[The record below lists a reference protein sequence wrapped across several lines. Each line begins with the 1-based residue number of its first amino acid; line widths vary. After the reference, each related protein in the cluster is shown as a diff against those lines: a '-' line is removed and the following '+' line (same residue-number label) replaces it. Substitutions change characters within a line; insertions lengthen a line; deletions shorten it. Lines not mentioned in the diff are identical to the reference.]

1 MTPDSQDLAK
11 PAQRGPIA
19 WMVHNRVAPNLLML
33 VLLIGGLFMATQ
45 IKKEVFPDFA
55 LDEVRVSVAYPGASP
70 EEVEQG
76 IVLAV
81 EEAING
87 VEGVDEIRSTASEGR
102 ALVVAE
108 LVEGADVQKAN
119 QEIKQEIDRI
129 TTFPEDA
136 EEPAVNLAVHR
147 RLVQAVVVYGAASEW
162 VLRELAEQLRD
173 RLLQRPGITQV
184 ELIAARDYEIQVE
197 VSRENLRRHGLTLER
212 IAGIIENAA
221 VEIPGGSIKTSAGE
235 ILLRIRQRR
244 DWAEGFGEIP
254 VITSRDGTV
263 IRLRDI
269 AQVRD
274 AFEDV
279 DQVRSFDGQPA
290 MSLEVY
296 RVGEQTPL
304 GIAGDVRQTLD
315 AFEAQLPPGVHTAVN
330 IDQSRI
336 YQQRLELLTRNGFIG
351 LALVLVMLGIF
362 LEIKL
367 AFWVT
372 MGIPT
377 AFLGAILFLPGLGVS
392 INMVSMFALIIALG
406 IVVDD
411 AIIAGENIYEYRQ
424 RGMGPVAAA
433 IRGARD
439 VAVPVGY
446 SILTNIVAF
455 MPLYFVPG
463 TIGKI
468 FVIFPFVV
476 GSVFVISW
484 VEALFILPSHLA
496 HSSSTGSTRAGAW
509 LHQRQQAFS
518 QHVRHFIRDRYGP
531 LVTVCLHHRYLT
543 VAVGIAIL
551 VVMIGYVASGR
562 TGFVL
567 MPETDSDRAVVE
579 AVLPY
584 GSPVQNTLAV
594 RDQILSAAAA
604 LVEEN
609 GGERLSMGVLAVVN
623 ANEVTAR
630 LYLTEPGVRP
640 LSTAEFTRLWRERVG
655 QIPGL
660 ESLKFKSSQGG
671 PASGAALTVELSH
684 RDVDVLDRASSA
696 LAEQLNEYANLK
708 DIDDGFAPG
717 KQQLDFRILPEG
729 RSLGLTARDVARQ
742 VRSAFYGAE
751 ALRQQRGRNEI
762 KVMVLLPAAQRVSEY
777 DIEQLLIH
785 TPDGG
790 DVPLRQVAEVTRSRA
805 YTSIERRDGRR
816 TVEVTADVEPR
827 KATSQVLATLKVD
840 TLPQLVHDYPG
851 LSYSF
856 GGQQADMRESMASL
870 MGSFVIALIVIYALL
885 AIPFRSYIQPVIVM
899 AAIPFGLVG
908 AVIGHI
914 IMGYSLS
921 IISMMG
927 LVALAGVVVNDS
939 LVMIVYANDLH
950 RRGARAIEAI
960 QQAGIRRFR
969 PILLTTI
976 TTFGGLAPM
985 IFETS
990 RQARFMIPMAISLGY
1005 GILFATLITL
1015 LLVPSLYLIVEDLRS
1030 RFRMKP
1036 APEQAVAE
1044 T

>member
-1 MTPDSQDLAK
+1 MIPDSKDTSSPTL
-11 PAQRGPIA
+11 RGPIA

-33 VLLIGGLFMATQ
+33 VLLIGGLFMASQ

-87 VEGVDEIRSTASEGR
+87 IEGVDEIRSTAGEGR
-102 ALVVAE
+102 ALVIAE
-108 LVEGADVQKAN
+108 LVEGADIQKVN
-119 QEIKQEIDRI
+119 QDIKQEIDRI
-129 TTFPEDA
+129 TTFPDDA
-136 EEPAVNLAVHR
+136 EEPEVNLAMHR
-147 RLVQAVVVYGAASEW
+147 RLVQAVVVYGAANEW
-162 VLRELAEQLRD
+162 VLREMAEQLRD
-173 RLLQRPGITQV
+173 RLLQRPEITQV
-184 ELIAARDYEIQVE
+184 DLVAARDYETRVE
-197 VSRENLRRHGLTLER
+197 VSREVLRRYGLTLEG
-212 IAGIIENAA
+212 IARTIDNAA
-221 VEIPGGSIKTSAGE
+221 IEIPGGSIKTSGGE
-235 ILLRIRQRR
+235 ILLRVKQRR

-254 VITSRDGTV
+254 IITSRDGTV
-263 IRLRDI
+263 LRLRDI
-269 AQVRD
+269 AQVSD

-279 DQVRSFDGQPA
+279 DRVRSFNGQSA
-290 MSLEVY
+290 VSLEVY

-304 GIAGDVRQTLD
+304 GIAEDVRQTLG
-315 AFEAQLPPGVHTAVN
+315 AFEADLPPGIHTAVN

-336 YQQRLELLTRNGFIG
+336 YQQRLELLTRNGLIG
-351 LALVLVMLGIF
+351 LTLVLVMLGIF

-392 INMVSMFALIIALG
+392 INMVSMFAFIIALG

-424 RGMGPVAAA
+424 RGMDTVEAA

-439 VAVPVGY
+439 VAVPISY

-463 TIGKI
+463 MVGKI

-496 HSSSTGSTRAGAW
+496 HSKSNGRTVAGEW

-518 QHVRHFIRDRYGP
+518 HQVRHFIRDRYGP
-531 LVTVCLHHRYLT
+531 VVAVCLRNRYLT
-543 VAVGIAIL
+543 VAAGIAIL
-551 VVMIGYVASGR
+551 VAMIGYVASGR
-562 TGFVL
+562 MGFVL
-567 MPETDSDRAVVE
+567 MPVTDSDRAVAE

-584 GSPVQNTLAV
+584 GSPLQNSLAV
-594 RDQILSAAAA
+594 RDQLLSAAET
-604 LVEEN
+604 LIEEN
-609 GGERLSMGVLAVVN
+609 GGDRLSKGILAVVE
-623 ANEVTAR
+623 ANEITAR
-630 LYLTEPGVRP
+630 IYLTDPGVRP
-640 LSTAEFTRLWRERVG
+640 LSTAEVTRLWRERVG
-655 QIPGL
+655 MIPGL
-660 ESLKFKSSQGG
+660 ESIKFQSNQGG

-684 RDVDVLDRASSA
+684 RDVDVLDQASSI
-696 LAEQLNEYANLK
+696 LAGELNEYANLK
-708 DIDDGFAPG
+708 DIDDGFSPG
-717 KQQLDFRILPEG
+717 KQQLDFRLLPEG
-729 RSLGLTARDVARQ
+729 RSLGLTAREVARQ

-751 ALRQQRGRNEI
+751 ALRQQRGRNEV
-762 KVMVLLPAAQRVSEY
+762 KVMVMLPASQRVSEY

-785 TPDGG
+785 TPAGG
-790 DVPLRQVAEVTRSRA
+790 DVPLRQVAEVARSRA

-827 KATSQVLATLKVD
+827 RATSQVLATMKAD
-840 TLPQLVHDYPG
+840 TLPRLARDYPG
-851 LSYSF
+851 LTYDF
-856 GGQQADMRESMASL
+856 EGQQADMRDSMASL
-870 MGSFVIALIVIYALL
+870 MGGFVIAMIVIYALL

-939 LVMIVYANDLH
+939 LVMIVYANDL
-950 RRGARAIEAI
+950 RRQGTNAIDAI

-1015 LLVPSLYLIVEDLRS
+1015 LLVPSLYLIIEDIRS
-1030 RFRMKP
+1030 RFRMTP
-1036 APEQAVAE
+1036 DQTVAE

>member
-1 MTPDSQDLAK
+1 MK
-11 PAQRGPIA
+11 PETQAPVDPVLHGPIA

-33 VLLIGGLFMATQ
+33 VLLIGGLFTAGQ

-81 EEAING
+81 EEAIDG
-87 VEGVDEIRSTASEGR
+87 VEGIAEIRSTASEGR
-102 ALVVAE
+102 ALVIAE
-108 LVEGADVQKAN
+108 LVEGADIQKAN
-119 QEIKQEIDRI
+119 QDIKQEIDRI
-129 TTFPEDA
+129 TTFPDDA
-136 EEPAVNLAVHR
+136 EEPEVNLAMHR
-147 RLVQAVVVYGAASEW
+147 RLVQAVVVYGAAGEW
-162 VLRELAEQLRD
+162 GLRELAEQLRD
-173 RLLQRPGITQV
+173 RLLQRAGITQV
-184 ELIAARDYEIQVE
+184 DLVSARDYEIRVE
-197 VSRENLRRHGLTLER
+197 VSRETLRRYGLTLEG
-212 IAGIIENAA
+212 IARTIDNAA
-221 VEIPGGSIKTSAGE
+221 IEIPGGSIKTSAGE
-235 ILLRIRQRR
+235 ILLRVKQRR

-263 IRLRDI
+263 LRLRDI
-269 AQVRD
+269 ARVSD

-279 DQVRSFDGQPA
+279 DRVRSFNGEPA
-290 MSLEVY
+290 VSLEVY

-304 GIAGDVRQTLD
+304 GIAEDVRQTLN
-315 AFEAQLPPGVHTAVN
+315 AFEADLPPGVHTAVN

-336 YQQRLELLTRNGFIG
+336 YQQRLELLTRNGLIG

-392 INMVSMFALIIALG
+392 INMVSMFAFIIALG

-424 RGMGPVAAA
+424 RGMGPVEAS

-439 VAVPVGY
+439 VAVPISY

-463 TIGKI
+463 MVGKI

-496 HSSSTGSTRAGAW
+496 HSKSNGRTLAGEW
-509 LHQRQQAFS
+509 LHQRQQVFS
-518 QHVRHFIRDRYGP
+518 QQVRHFIQDRYGP
-531 LVTVCLHHRYLT
+531 VVTVCLRNRYLT
-543 VAVGIAIL
+543 VAVGIAVL
-551 VVMIGYVASGR
+551 VAMIGYVASGR
-562 TGFVL
+562 MGFVL
-567 MPETDSDRAVVE
+567 MPATDSDRAVAE

-584 GSPVQNTLAV
+584 GSPLQNTLAL
-594 RDQILSAAAA
+594 RDQLLSAAEA

-609 GGERLSMGVLAVVN
+609 GGEQLSKGILAVVDANKIN
-623 ANEVTAR
+623 AR
-630 LYLTEPGVRP
+630 IYLTDPGVRP
-640 LSTAEFTRLWRERVG
+640 LSTAEVSRLWRERVG
-655 QIPGL
+655 QLPGL
-660 ESLKFKSSQGG
+660 ESLKFQSNRGG

-684 RDVDVLDRASSA
+684 RDVDVLDRASSV
-696 LAEQLNEYANLK
+696 LAGELNEYANLK
-708 DIDDGFAPG
+708 DIDDGFSPG
-717 KQQLDFRILPEG
+717 KQQLDFRLLPEG
-729 RSLGLTARDVARQ
+729 RSLGLTAREVARQ

-762 KVMVLLPAAQRVSEY
+762 KVMVMLPASQRVSEY

-785 TPDGG
+785 TPAGG
-790 DVPLRQVAEVTRSRA
+790 DVPLRQVAEVARSRA

-816 TVEVTADVEPR
+816 TVNVTADVEPR
-827 KATSQVLATLKVD
+827 RATSQVLATLKAD
-840 TLPQLVHDYPG
+840 TLPRLARDYPG
-851 LSYSF
+851 LSYDF
-856 GGQQADMRESMASL
+856 EGQQADMRESMASL
-870 MGSFVIALIVIYALL
+870 MGGFVIAMIVIYALL

-899 AAIPFGLVG
+899 VAIPFGLVG

-939 LVMIVYANDLH
+939 LVMIVYANNL
-950 RRGARAIEAI
+950 RRQGTNAIDAI

-1015 LLVPSLYLIVEDLRS
+1015 LLVPSLYLIIEDMRS
-1030 RFRMKP
+1030 RYGMNP
-1036 APEQAVAE
+1036 DQTVADE

>member
-1 MTPDSQDLAK
+1 
-11 PAQRGPIA
+11 
-19 WMVHNRVAPNLLML
+19 V
-33 VLLIGGLFMATQ
+33 VLYG
-45 IKKEVFPDFA
+45 
-55 LDEVRVSVAYPGASP
+55 
-70 EEVEQG
+70 
-76 IVLAV
+76 
-81 EEAING
+81 
-87 VEGVDEIRSTASEGR
+87 
-102 ALVVAE
+102 
-108 LVEGADVQKAN
+108 
-119 QEIKQEIDRI
+119 
-129 TTFPEDA
+129 
-136 EEPAVNLAVHR
+136 AVN
-147 RLVQAVVVYGAASEW
+147 EW

-173 RLLQRPGITQV
+173 RLLQQPGITQV
-184 ELIAARDYEIQVE
+184 ELIAARDYEIRVE
-197 VSRENLRRHGLTLER
+197 VSREVLRRHGLTLER
-212 IAGIIENAA
+212 IAGIIDNAA

-235 ILLRIRQRR
+235 ILLRVKQRR

-274 AFEDV
+274 VFEDV
-279 DQVRSFDGQPA
+279 DRVRSFNGQPA

-304 GIAGDVRQTLD
+304 GIAEDVRQTLD
-315 AFEAQLPPGVHTAVN
+315 AFEAELPPGVHSAVN

-336 YQQRLELLTRNGFIG
+336 YQQRLELLTRNGLIG

-392 INMVSMFALIIALG
+392 INMVSMFAFIIALG

-424 RGMGPVAAA
+424 RGMDTVEAA
-433 IRGARD
+433 IQGARD
-439 VAVPVGY
+439 VAVPISY
-446 SILTNIVAF
+446 SILTNIVA
-455 MPLYFVPG
+455 
-463 TIGKI
+463 
-468 FVIFPFVV
+468 IFPFVV

-496 HSSSTGSTRAGAW
+496 HSSSNGRTRAGEW

-518 QHVRHFIRDRYGP
+518 HQVRHFIRDRYGP
-531 LVTVCLHHRYLT
+531 LVNLCLHNRYLT
-543 VAVGIAIL
+543 MAVGIAIL

-562 TGFVL
+562 MGFVL

-584 GSPVQNTLAV
+584 GSPLQNTLEV
-594 RDQILSAAAA
+594 RDQLLSTAAS

-609 GGERLSMGVLAVVN
+609 GGERLSKGILAVAD

-630 LYLTEPGVRP
+630 LYLTDPGVRP
-640 LSTAEFTRLWRERVG
+640 LTTAEFTRLWRERVG

-660 ESLKFKSSQGG
+660 ESLKFKSNQGG
-671 PASGAALTVELSH
+671 PASGAVLTVELSH
-684 RDVDVLDRASSA
+684 RDVDVLDQASSV
-696 LAEQLNEYANLK
+696 LAGRLNEYANVK
-708 DIDDGFAPG
+708 DIDDGFSPG

-729 RSLGLTARDVARQ
+729 RSLGLTAREVARQ

-762 KVMVLLPAAQRVSEY
+762 KVMVMLPAAQRVSEY

-785 TPDGG
+785 TPAGG
-790 DVPLRQVAEVTRSRA
+790 DVPLRQVAEVSRSRA

-827 KATSQVLATLKVD
+827 RATSQVLANLKANV
-840 TLPQLVHDYPG
+840 LPQLTRDYPG
-851 LSYSF
+851 LTYGF
-856 GGQQADMRESMASL
+856 EGQQADMRDSMASL
-870 MGSFVIALIVIYALL
+870 MGGFVIAMIVIYALL

-908 AVIGHI
+908 AVIGHM

-939 LVMIVYANDLH
+939 LVMIVYANDL
-950 RRGARAIEAI
+950 RRQGSSAIEAI

-1015 LLVPSLYLIVEDLRS
+1015 LLVPCLYLIIEDIRS
-1030 RFRMKP
+1030 RYLMKP
-1036 APEQAVAE
+1036 DQAVVE

>member
-1 MTPDSQDLAK
+1 MMPDSKDTAA
-11 PAQRGPIA
+11 PIAPGPIA

-33 VLLIGGLFMATQ
+33 VLLIGGLFMANQ

-55 LDEVRVSVAYPGASP
+55 LDQVRVSVAYPGASP

-102 ALVVAE
+102 GLVIAE
-108 LVEGADVQKAN
+108 LMEGADIQKAN
-119 QEIKQEIDRI
+119 QDIQQEVDRI
-129 TTFPEDA
+129 TTFPVDA
-136 EEPAVNLAVHR
+136 EEPEVNLSMHR
-147 RLVQAVVVYGAASEW
+147 RLVQSVVVYGEASEW
-162 VLRELAEQLRD
+162 VLRELTEQLRD
-173 RLLQRPGITQV
+173 RLLQEPGITQV
-184 ELIAARDYEIQVE
+184 DLVSARGYEIRVE
-197 VSRENLRRHGLTLER
+197 ISREALRRYGLTLEG
-212 IAGIIENAA
+212 IANTIDNAA
-221 VEIPGGSIKTSAGE
+221 IEIPGGSIKTSGGE
-235 ILLRIRQRR
+235 ILLRVKQRR

-254 VITSRDGTV
+254 VITTRDGTV
-263 IRLRDI
+263 VRLRDI
-269 AQVRD
+269 ARVSD

-279 DQVRSFDGQPA
+279 DRVRSFNGQPA

-304 GIAGDVRQTLD
+304 GIAADVRKTL
-315 AFEAQLPPGVHTAVN
+315 AVFEQDLPPGVHAAVT
-330 IDQSRI
+330 IDQSKI
-336 YQQRLELLTRNGFIG
+336 YQQRLELLTRNGLIG
-351 LALVLVMLGIF
+351 LTLVLVMLGIF

-372 MGIPT
+372 IGIPT
-377 AFLGAILFLPGLGVS
+377 AFLGAFLFLPGLGVS
-392 INMVSMFALIIALG
+392 VNMVSMFAFIIALG

-424 RGMGPVAAA
+424 RGMDIVEAA

-439 VAVPVGY
+439 VAVPISY
-446 SILTNIVAF
+446 SILTNIIAF

-463 TIGKI
+463 MVGKI

-476 GSVFVISW
+476 GTVFLISW
-484 VEALFILPSHLA
+484 IEALFILPAHLA
-496 HSSSTGSTRAGAW
+496 HSRSNGRTAAGEW

-518 QHVRHFIRDRYGP
+518 HQVRYFIRERYGP
-531 LVTVCLHHRYLT
+531 VLLVCLRNRYLT
-543 VAVGIAIL
+543 VAVGVAIL
-551 VVMIGYVASGR
+551 VMMVGYVASGR
-562 TGFVL
+562 IGFVL
-567 MPETDSDRAVVE
+567 MPTTDSDRAVAE
-579 AVLPY
+579 AILPY
-584 GSPVQNTLAV
+584 GSPLQNTLEV
-594 RDQILSAAAA
+594 RDQLLSAAES
-604 LVEEN
+604 LVDEH
-609 GGERLSMGVLAVVN
+609 GGDRLSRGILAVVDE
-623 ANEVTAR
+623 NEIKAR
-630 LYLTEPGVRP
+630 LYLTEPDVRP
-640 LSTAEFTRLWRERVG
+640 LTTAEVARQWRERVG

-660 ESLKFKSSQGG
+660 ESLKFKSNTGG

-684 RDVDVLDRASSA
+684 RDVDVLDQASA
-696 LAEQLNEYANLK
+696 TLADKLSEFANVK
-708 DIDDGFAPG
+708 DIDDGFSPG
-717 KQQLDFRILPEG
+717 KQQLNFRLLPEG
-729 RSLGLTARDVARQ
+729 RSLGLTAREVARQ

-762 KVMVLLPAAQRVSEY
+762 KVKVMLPDDQRVSEY
-777 DIEQLLIH
+777 DIEQLLIF
-785 TPDGG
+785 TPGG
-790 DVPLRQVAEVTRSRA
+790 GNVQLRQVAQVTRNRA

-816 TVEVTADVEPR
+816 TVNVTADVEPR
-827 KATSQVLATLKVD
+827 SATSRVLATLQAD
-840 TLPQLVHDYPG
+840 TLSQLVRDYPG
-851 LSYSF
+851 LTYGF
-856 GGQQADMRESMASL
+856 EGQQADMRDSMRSL
-870 MGSFVIALIVIYALL
+870 VGSFVIAMIIIFAVL

-939 LVMIVYANDLH
+939 LVMIVYANDLR
-950 RRGARAIEAI
+950 RRGANAIDAI

-1015 LLVPSLYLIVEDLRS
+1015 LLVPSLYLIIEDVRKRLHIKAER
-1030 RFRMKP
+1030 
-1036 APEQAVAE
+1036 AVVQQ
-1044 T
+1044 

>member
-1 MTPDSQDLAK
+1 MPDRQDTEKSL
-11 PAQRGPIA
+11 QRGPIA

-33 VLLIGGLFMATQ
+33 VLLIGGFFMAGQ

-55 LDEVRVSVAYPGASP
+55 LDEVRVSVVYPGASP

-102 ALVVAE
+102 GLVIAE

-129 TTFPEDA
+129 TTFPDDA
-136 EEPAVNLAVHR
+136 EEPEVNLAMHR
-147 RLVQAVVVYGAASEW
+147 RLVQAIVLYGAASEW

-184 ELIAARDYEIQVE
+184 ELIAARDYEIRVE
-197 VSRENLRRHGLTLER
+197 VSRETLRRHGLTLEH
-212 IAGIIENAA
+212 IAGVIDSAA

-235 ILLRIRQRR
+235 ILLRVKQRR

-263 IRLRDI
+263 LRLRDI

-274 AFEDV
+274 VFEDV
-279 DQVRSFDGQPA
+279 DRVRSFDGQPA

-304 GIAGDVRQTLD
+304 GIAADVREVLD
-315 AFEAQLPPGVHTAVN
+315 EFEAHLPPGVHTADN

-336 YQQRLELLTRNGFIG
+336 YQQRLELLTRNGLIG
-351 LALVLVMLGIF
+351 LTLVLVMLGIF

-392 INMVSMFALIIALG
+392 INMVSMFAFIIALG

-424 RGMGPVAAA
+424 RGMGPVDAA

-439 VAVPVGY
+439 VAVPVSF

-463 TIGKI
+463 MVGKI

-484 VEALFILPSHLA
+484 VVALFILPSHLA
-496 HSSSTGSTRAGAW
+496 HSGSNSRTRAGTW
-509 LHQRQQAFS
+509 LHARQQAFS
-518 QHVRHFIRDRYGP
+518 HHVRHFIRDRYGP
-531 LVTVCLHHRYLT
+531 LVTVCLRSRYLT
-543 VAVGIAIL
+543 VAAGIAIL
-551 VVMIGYVASGR
+551 VVMVGYVASGR
-562 TGFVL
+562 MGFVL

-594 RDQILSAAAA
+594 RDQLLSAAAS
-604 LVEEN
+604 LVEEY
-609 GGERLSMGVLAVVN
+609 GGDQLSKGVLAVVD

-630 LYLTEPGVRP
+630 LYLTDPGVRP
-640 LSTAEFTRLWRERVG
+640 MSTAEFTRLWRERVG

-660 ESLKFKSSQGG
+660 ESLKFKSNQGG
-671 PASGAALTVELSH
+671 PASGAVLTVELSH
-684 RDVDVLDRASSA
+684 RDVDVLDRASSV
-696 LAEQLNEYANLK
+696 LAEQLNGYANLK
-708 DIDDGFAPG
+708 DIDDGFSPG

-729 RSLGLTARDVARQ
+729 RSLGLTAREVARQ
-742 VRSAFYGAE
+742 VRGAFYGAE

-762 KVMVLLPAAQRVSEY
+762 KVMVMLPAAQRVSEY

-785 TPDGG
+785 TPAGG
-790 DVPLRQVAEVTRSRA
+790 DVPLRQVAEVSRSRA

-816 TVEVTADVEPR
+816 TVDVTADVEPK
-827 KATSQVLATLKVD
+827 KATSQVLATMKAE
-840 TLPQLVHDYPG
+840 TLPQLVLDYPG
-851 LSYSF
+851 LTYDF

-885 AIPFRSYIQPVIVM
+885 AIPFRSYIQPAIVM

-908 AVIGHI
+908 AVIGHM

-939 LVMIVYANDLH
+939 LVMIVYANGL
-950 RRGARAIEAI
+950 RSQGSSAFEAI

-1015 LLVPSLYLIVEDLRS
+1015 LLVPSLYLIVEDVRG
-1030 RFRMKP
+1030 RFRMNSG
-1036 APEQAVAE
+1036 QAVADA
-1044 T
+1044 